1 MNTYTLTK
9 PDNSNFEVKSSKAS
23 FITFDDEGKYKSH
36 SIEPSIG
43 SSLVLNG
50 LFAYSW
56 QTTDITEIIEQTDNY
71 LKFRTKNSIYEL
83 KISNSNLDN

>member
-9 PDNSNFEVKSSKAS
+9 PNDPNFQVGGSKVS

-36 SIEPSIG
+36 STEPLVG
-43 SSLVLNG
+43 SSLFLNG
-50 LFAYSW
+50 IFNYSW
-56 QTTDITEIIEQTDNY
+56 QTTDIEEIIEQTDDC

-83 KISNSNLDN
+83 KISNSNLEY